1 MTPFT
6 PDMPPTNVSV
16 TGDLFADPEPDPEDP
31 EDPEDPDDPEDE
43 QAAAARS
50 SSPPTAI
57 LFRCVVL
64 IDCYLPFC

>member
-1 MTPFT
+1 
-6 PDMPPTNVSV
+6 MPPTNVSV
-16 TGDLFADPEPDPEDP
+16 TGDLLADPDPDPDPED
-31 EDPEDPDDPEDE
+31 EDEDDGDDDE
-43 QAAAARS
+43 QAAAART